1 MLRKQRNTLRFGTIK
16 VEDVNF
22 MEMSTLVGARK
33 VTYISHFCL
42 FASKYKVCVA
52 GGGVTKHYGGEVAVI
67 IKVRNSSVG

>member
-1 MLRKQRNTLRFGTIK
+1 MVRKQRNTLRFGTIK

-33 VTYISHFCL
+33 VTYISHFCS

-52 GGGVTKHYGGEVAVI
+52 GVTKHYGGEVAVI